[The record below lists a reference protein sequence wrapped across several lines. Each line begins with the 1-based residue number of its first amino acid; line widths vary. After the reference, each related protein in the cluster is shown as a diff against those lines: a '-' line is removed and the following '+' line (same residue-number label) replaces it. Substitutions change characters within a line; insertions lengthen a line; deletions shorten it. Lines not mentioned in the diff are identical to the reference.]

1 VKPVRYLRREL
12 PLSLNV
18 SVGYLADLR
27 ECNPGD
33 PTVGREYAAIRRILK
48 KHGIEG
54 YEEPEQLDN
63 GWCACVTPSNGIA
76 FLQRFASYFPLDDD
90 ATADEWPVPGDDETM
105 GNPLEDDMYE
115 DAVSLL
121 ECHPFQHLILH
132 SCRHGYWV
140 PVDFP
145 DVIFPGR
152 RTGIDML
159 GSSVR
164 LLKECDELAKLLR
177 LPRGLKFDDP
187 DLLDALNHRG
197 RTKPRWKKY
206 GIESYNLVMLRTACQ
221 VSLKTGAAVTIE

>member
-1 VKPVRYLRREL
+1 MG
-12 PLSLNV
+12 LNV
-18 SVGYLADLR
+18 SVGYLADLL
-27 ECNPGD
+27 ECNPGEPSVRRD
-33 PTVGREYAAIRRILK
+33 FDAVARILK
-48 KHGIEG
+48 KHRIKG
-54 YEEPEQLDN
+54 YKEPEQLDD
-63 GWCACVTPSNGIA
+63 GFCAKVTPSNGIA

-121 ECHPFQHLILH
+121 ECHPFQHLLLH

-145 DVIFPGR
+145 DVIFPNS

-177 LPRGLKFDDP
+177 LPRGLTLDDP
-187 DLLDALNHRG
+187 DLLDALDNPGKG
-197 RTKPRWKKY
+197 RTRWKRY